1 MRITNLLPETNI
13 IHVGDNVEILR
24 SLPDNSVDM
33 CVTSPPYYNQR
44 DYKNDNQI
52 GTEDTVELFVEKL
65 CEVFG
70 EVHRVL
76 KDTGSLWVNI
86 ADTYDKKRLLQV
98 PSRFEIAMTDD
109 IIYSSAPPFTGNG
122 WYLRNEIIWN
132 KPNPQPISSKDRFWS
147 NHEKIFW
154 FVKKT
159 KGYYFDREH
168 ILLPQAEIS
177 VKRMFSKNHMENR
190 KDKNATEKEG
200 FSLNSQN
207 QDKHYARMREEL
219 GIEKDFD
226 YNQLIKEG
234 KCPMR
239 PMMSVWDI
247 SSSSAVKG
255 AHFATY
261 PEELITK
268 PILSTCPENGIV
280 LDPFMG
286 SGTTAI
292 VAANNNRR
300 YIGCELNSVYAD
312 LANERIKDSIVD
324 NLETFLG

>member
-1 MRITNLLPETNI
+1 MRNTNLLLKTNV

-24 SLPDNSVDM
+24 SLPDDSVDM
-33 CVTSPPYYNQR
+33 CVTSPPYYNLR
-44 DYKNDNQI
+44 DYKNENQI
-52 GTEDTVELFVEKL
+52 GSENTVEQFVKNL
-65 CEVFG
+65 CDVFN

-86 ADTYDKKRLLQV
+86 ADTYNNKRLLQV
-98 PSRFEIAMTDD
+98 PSRFEIAMTD
-109 IIYSSAPPFTGNG
+109 NG
-122 WYLRNEIIWN
+122 WHLRNEIIWN

-177 VKRMFSKNHMENR
+177 VKRMFSKNHMSNR

-200 FSLNSQN
+200 FSLNSKN

-219 GIEKDFD
+219 GIEKGFD
-226 YNQLIKEG
+226 YEQLIKEG
-234 KCPMR
+234 RCPMR

-261 PEELITK
+261 PTELITK

-292 VAANNNRR
+292 VAVNNNRR
-300 YIGCELNSVYAD
+300 YIGCELNSEYAS
-312 LANERIKDSIVD
+312 LAEQRIQS
-324 NLETFLG
+324 ETGLTEFLTASS

>member
-1 MRITNLLPETNI
+1 MRNTNLLLKTNV

-24 SLPDNSVDM
+24 SLPDDSVDM
-33 CVTSPPYYNQR
+33 CVTSPPYYNLR
-44 DYKNDNQI
+44 DYKNENQI
-52 GTEDTVELFVEKL
+52 GSENTVEQFVKNL
-65 CEVFG
+65 CDVFN

-86 ADTYDKKRLLQV
+86 ADTYNNKRLLQV
-98 PSRFEIAMTDD
+98 PSRFEIAMTD
-109 IIYSSAPPFTGNG
+109 NG
-122 WYLRNEIIWN
+122 WHLRNEIIWN

-177 VKRMFSKNHMENR
+177 VKRMFSKNHMANR

-200 FSLNSQN
+200 FSLNSKN

-219 GIEKDFD
+219 GIEKGFD
-226 YNQLIKEG
+226 YEQLIKEG
-234 KCPMR
+234 RCPMR
-239 PMMSVWDI
+239 PMMSVWNI

-261 PEELITK
+261 PTELITK

-292 VAANNNRR
+292 VAVNNNRR
-300 YIGCELNSVYAD
+300 YIGCELNSEYAS
-312 LANERIKDSIVD
+312 LAEQRIQS
-324 NLETFLG
+324 ETGLTEFLTASS